1 MQYTFIIS
9 LVVIYLIVLYAIKV
23 QIPDSES
30 LVQLLTLWYATYGYP
45 LIFLAAFL
53 EGTFVI
59 SFYVPG
65 STAVLLGAAISK
77 TGVIQFPWVVFFA
90 TLGLVLSYCVNYALG
105 KHGWYHALSRM
116 GLEKGLH
123 EASEK
128 LHTHKKKTFFLGY
141 FHPGSASFIST
152 AAGVSNVPFKEFL
165 FYTVCS
171 QIIWSLLWGSL
182 AYIIGMTLVELFIKY
197 FTYVV
202 IVLIAI
208 WLVKRYLYRRKH
220 MNLPIL

>member
-9 LVVIYLIVLYAIKV
+9 LVIIYLVVLYVIKV
-23 QIPDSES
+23 QIPDSAS
-30 LVQLLTLWYATYGYP
+30 MVQLLQTWYALYGYP

-65 STAVLLGAAISK
+65 STAVLLGAAISR

-90 TLGLVLSYCVNYALG
+90 TLGLVCSYCINYILG
-105 KHGWYHALSRM
+105 KYGWYHALSRM
-116 GLEKGLH
+116 GLEKGLA
-123 EASEK
+123 EASKK

-152 AAGVSNVPFKEFL
+152 AAGVSNIPFKEFL
-165 FYTVCS
+165 FFSVIS
-171 QIIWSLLWGSL
+171 QLFWSLIWGSL
-182 AYIIGMTLVELFIKY
+182 AYIIGMTLVELLVKY
-197 FTYVV
+197 FSYVV
-202 IVLIAI
+202 IFLIAVWI
-208 WLVKRYLYRRKH
+208 IKRYVFDKKESKISL
-220 MNLPIL
+220 